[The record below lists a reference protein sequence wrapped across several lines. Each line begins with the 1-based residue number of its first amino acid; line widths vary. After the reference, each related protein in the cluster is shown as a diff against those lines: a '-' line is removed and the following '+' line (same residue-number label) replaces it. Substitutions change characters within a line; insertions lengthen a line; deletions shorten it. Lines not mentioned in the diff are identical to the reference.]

1 MIQIKVNN
9 ETVHIEPNCSVSQLI
24 TNQKFPSKGIAIAVN
39 QEVVP
44 KTNWDNFTLQQN
56 DEILI
61 ITATQGG

>member
-9 ETVHIEPNCSVSQLI
+9 ETVYIEPNCSVSQLI
-24 TNQKFPSKGIAIAVN
+24 TNQNIPSKGIAIAVN

-44 KTNWDNFTLQQN
+44 KINWENFTFQPN

>member
-24 TNQKFPSKGIAIAVN
+24 TNHKFPSKGIAIAVN